1 MKIFLSL
8 KAPHG
13 DDTQRDASLALTDAV
28 RAAGHESFVAWNE
41 IEEKRL
47 SPQQFMPFVRE
58 HLLSCKLLL
67 ILYHPELRG
76 GLIEL
81 GIAFAYGIPIWLAHH
96 RGETVSSSALGCA
109 NRVLEYET
117 LEDLK
122 QMTLNM
128 LSSSA
133 EL

>member
-1 MKIFLSL
+1 MQFALLVTSHSLLGKRSRGKGFLRQ
-8 KAPHG
+8 G
-13 DDTQRDASLALTDAV
+13 
-28 RAAGHESFVAWNE
+28 N
-41 IEEKRL
+41 
-47 SPQQFMPFVRE
+47 MPFVRG

-81 GIAFAYGIPIWLAHH
+81 GIAFAYGIPIWLTHH